1 MATSSIQINRAPVMT
16 LWAAIVAERLGHDH
30 DAALTL
36 GKMVAGLNAQ
46 TKGQRL
52 GIYGKAGA
60 KAGHAKAAGDLF
72 APKSRGDAIVLFG
85 REVPVTRTPEGVRA
99 VEKDKPV
106 DPRAVER
113 YLEQK
118 FGDALPDATAALR
131 ALAAAYPR
139 EHLAESGFALYEKF
153 RPKIPAGQVGW
164 GAKGTLDLDAVR
176 ELAARAK

>member
-1 MATSSIQINRAPVMT
+1 MATTSIQINRAPVMT
-16 LWAAIVAERLGHDH
+16 LWAAVVAERMGHDH

-52 GIYGKAGA
+52 GIYGKAGS
-60 KAGHAKAAGDLF
+60 KAAHPKAAGELF
-72 APKSRGDAIVLFG
+72 APKPRGDAVVLFG
-85 REVPVTRTPEGVRA
+85 REVPVTRTPEGLRA

-131 ALAAAYPR
+131 KLASAYPPGW
-139 EHLAESGFALYEKF
+139 LAESGFALYEKF

-164 GAKGTLDLDAVR
+164 GAKGTLDLESIR
-176 ELAARAK
+176 ELASRAK

>member
-1 MATSSIQINRAPVMT
+1 VATSSIQINRAPVMT

-46 TKGQRL
+46 KKGQRL
-52 GIYGKAGA
+52 GIYGKAGS
-60 KAGHAKAAGDLF
+60 KAAHSKSAGDLF
-72 APKSRGDAIVLFG
+72 APKPRGDAIVLFG
-85 REVPVTRTPEGVRA
+85 REVPVTRTAEGIRA

-131 ALAAAYPR
+131 SLARAHSPER
-139 EHLAESGFALYEKF
+139 LSECCFGLYEEF
-153 RPKIPAGQVGW
+153 RPAIPKGQVGW
-164 GAKGTLDLDAVR
+164 GAKGTLDLDVVR
-176 ELAARAK
+176 EMAARAK